1 MGMGDA
7 SALGGVFV
15 ELMSNMAADPTS
27 VARVQIGL
35 FNDSMAAW
43 QSVAEPPSLG
53 RNDETPTES
62 QNLLRGLEDLLS
74 DLR

>member
-7 SALGGVFV
+7 SAVGGVFV

-27 VARVQIGL
+27 VARAQIDL
-35 FNDSMAAW
+35 FNDSMAVW

-53 RNDETPTES
+53 RIDEPSTERATNGS
-62 QNLLRGLEDLLS
+62 NTRTGPITM
-74 DLR
+74 